1 MVRQRIWQCNS
12 ISEDLIMRA
21 KIQSKLGKAFST
33 KLADAVATFT
43 CTRKKLVSSN
53 PATGED
59 TYTEYVYSGRGVL
72 FGSWAKD
79 LVKPIDYRAT
89 DSKAVLLQNEV
100 KDSAGTLVKP
110 DVNDIWVIE
119 GGNYRVVSYGRD
131 PSNSCWFCQLRKV

>member
-1 MVRQRIWQCNS
+1 
-12 ISEDLIMRA
+12 MRA

-33 KLADAVATFT
+33 KLADAVDTFT
-43 CTRKKLVSSN
+43 CTRKQLVSSN

-72 FGSWAKD
+72 FGSYLKD
-79 LVKPIDYRAT
+79 LVKPTDYRAT

-119 GGNYRVVSYGRD
+119 GGNYRVVSYGQD
-131 PSNSCWFCQLRKV
+131 PSSSVWTCQLRKV

>member
-1 MVRQRIWQCNS
+1 MRDEIQQELGAAFDA
-12 ISEDLIMRA
+12 EDE
-21 KIQSKLGKAFST
+21 
-33 KLADAVATFT
+33 LADAVDTFT

-59 TYTEYVYSGRGVL
+59 TYIEYVYSGRGVL

-100 KDSAGTLVKP
+100 KDAAGTLVDP

-119 GGNYRVVSYGRD
+119 GGNYRVVSYGKD
-131 PSNSCWFCQLRKV
+131 AADATWVAQLRKV

>member
-1 MVRQRIWQCNS
+1 
-12 ISEDLIMRA
+12 MRT

-59 TYTEYVYSGRGVL
+59 TYTEYVYGGRGVL

-79 LVKPIDYRAT
+79 LVKPVDYRVA

-100 KDSAGTLVKP
+100 KDSAGTLVEP

-119 GGNYRVVSYGRD
+119 GGNYRVVSYSQD
-131 PSNSCWFCQLRKV
+131 PSSSVWTCQLRKV

>member
-1 MVRQRIWQCNS
+1 
-12 ISEDLIMRA
+12 MRA

>member
-1 MVRQRIWQCNS
+1 
-12 ISEDLIMRA
+12 MRT

-72 FGSWAKD
+72 FGSWAK
-79 LVKPIDYRAT
+79 
-89 DSKAVLLQNEV
+89 
-100 KDSAGTLVKP
+100 
-110 DVNDIWVIE
+110 
-119 GGNYRVVSYGRD
+119 
-131 PSNSCWFCQLRKV
+131 